1 MMLQHQASKRILAS
15 SSSLYCKNCNSI
27 LYSSNE
33 LQTVRF
39 LSSFRR
45 PVTTQQP
52 SKNTKLSSTSQI
64 KLIEQA
70 PIRLTKRKLSTEAS
84 EPTKNKTPESVIFVK
99 AGLPFLLFIGGAA
112 YVLSAAI
119 EGKNKER
126 EYSQGSSM
134 SK

>member
-15 SSSLYCKNCNSI
+15 SSSLYCKKCNSI
-27 LYSSNE
+27 YSSNE

-45 PVTTQQP
+45 PVATQQP
-52 SKNTKLSSTSQI
+52 SKNNKLSSTSQI
-64 KLIEQA
+64 KSIEQA
-70 PIRLTKRKLSTEAS
+70 PIRVTKRKLSTEAS
-84 EPTKNKTPESVIFVK
+84 GPTKNKTPESVIFVK

-112 YVLSAAI
+112 YVLSTAI